1 MSEDLY
7 KVEKIS
13 NKKFCDSKQQW
24 IYLVKWEGYD
34 TDESTWEPEEN
45 LCYIPK
51 LVESFNIKWQ
61 AKQVLKKKKKQQKL
75 DQLAEIKKKR
85 SKLLKKTEKE
95 SFREVVNSNKFLD
108 TIVDLEEP
116 DIPLPIPEDPE
127 QKNQLK
133 FDLIKGDLKKD
144 KISKIIGLR
153 EYEGTLYVAVLFK
166 CRSSLVSSIG
176 VFRLNLLRQMQQ
188 EALGAYLIEKLKNN
202 QY

>member
-95 SFREVVNSNKFLD
+95 
-108 TIVDLEEP
+108 
-116 DIPLPIPEDPE
+116 
-127 QKNQLK
+127 
-133 FDLIKGDLKKD
+133 
-144 KISKIIGLR
+144 
-153 EYEGTLYVAVLFK
+153 
-166 CRSSLVSSIG
+166 
-176 VFRLNLLRQMQQ
+176 
-188 EALGAYLIEKLKNN
+188 
-202 QY
+202 